1 MAKKLIK
8 LSITTVII
16 AGVVGSSFSTK
27 AYPPF
32 LRKAQKFGAKDCTFC
47 HTQPTGGEGWNDRG
61 NWLIAEKERRKADAV
76 DVEWLAD
83 YKEGAKKVGEGPE
96 NKENKKDGEGA
107 ENKENNE
114 GAKKVGEDAE
124 NKEGVK
130 KDGEGAEKK
139 ENKEEPK
146 KKDKKD
152 GEDSEKKENKE
163 EPKKKEKPDGQ

>member
-8 LSITTVII
+8 LSIATVVI
-16 AGVVGSSFSTK
+16 AGMVGSSFSTR

-47 HTQPTGGEGWNDRG
+47 HTQPTGGEGWNERG

-83 YKEGAKKVGEGPE
+83 YKEGAKKDGEDSEKKE
-96 NKENKKDGEGA
+96 NKEGAKKDGEDS
-107 ENKENNE
+107 ENKE
-114 GAKKVGEDAE
+114 GAKKVGEGAE
-124 NKEGVK
+124 N
-130 KDGEGAEKK
+130 K

>member
-8 LSITTVII
+8 LSIATVII
-16 AGVVGSSFSTK
+16 AGVVGSSFSTR

-47 HTQPTGGEGWNDRG
+47 HTQPTGGEGWNERG

-83 YKEGAKKVGEGPE
+83 YKEGAKK
-96 NKENKKDGEGA
+96 DGEGA
-107 ENKENNE
+107 ENK
-114 GAKKVGEDAE
+114 D
-124 NKEGVK
+124 NKEGAK

-139 ENKEEPK
+139 DNKEEPK

>member
-8 LSITTVII
+8 LSIATVII
-16 AGVVGSSFSTK
+16 AGMVGSSFSTK

-47 HTQPTGGEGWNDRG
+47 HTQPTGGEGWNERG

-83 YKEGAKKVGEGPE
+83 YKEGASKV
-96 NKENKKDGEGA
+96 GEGA
-107 ENKENNE
+107 ENKE
-114 GAKKVGEDAE
+114 GAKKVGEGAE
-124 NKEGVK
+124 DKEGAK

-139 ENKEEPK
+139 ENKAEPK

-152 GEDSEKKENKE
+152 GEDSEKKENKA

>member
-8 LSITTVII
+8 LSIATVII
-16 AGVVGSSFSTK
+16 AGMVGSSFSTK

-47 HTQPTGGEGWNDRG
+47 HTQPTGGEGWNERG

-83 YKEGAKKVGEGPE
+83 YKEGAKKDGEGAE
-96 NKENKKDGEGA
+96 NKDNKEGAKKDGEGA
-107 ENKENNE
+107 ENKDNKE
-114 GAKKVGEDAE
+114 GAKKI
-124 NKEGVK
+124 
-130 KDGEGAEKK
+130 GEGAENKD
-139 ENKEEPK
+139 NKEEPK

-163 EPKKKEKPDGQ
+163 EPKKKEKPDSE